1 MFLSHNIMVHFNL
14 NNTEAVEMAA
24 VMIDKSDRTVRQ
36 WQTDLVANNG
46 ILPETKQVK
55 YQRTS
60 MLWYNK
66 TLATEYVR
74 LDASVKGTPNMTAID
89 FCKWVDK
96 SLLPNSTLEPGFPR
110 NISAATAR
118 RWLHELG
125 FQVIKTSKGIFIDS
139 HERKD
144 VIEERNNC
152 LHRMVK
158 IGFLHFTNA
167 PTESSQKS
175 ITTDMGVNE
184 DYNVR

>member
-1 MFLSHNIMVHFNL
+1 
-14 NNTEAVEMAA
+14 
-24 VMIDKSDRTVRQ
+24 
-36 WQTDLVANNG
+36 
-46 ILPETKQVK
+46 
-55 YQRTS
+55 
-60 MLWYNK
+60 
-66 TLATEYVR
+66 
-74 LDASVKGTPNMTAID
+74 MTAID

-125 FQVIKTSKGIFIDS
+125 FQVIKTRKGIFIDS

-144 VIEERNNC
+144 VVEERNNC

-167 PTESSQKS
+167 PTESSQIS
-175 ITTDMGVNE
+175 IPTDIDPHYGINKTKVWYCFMT
-184 DYNVR
+184 RAHFHLMKIRL